1 MIFNAFQRDDDDA
14 VFTVVRNV
22 SGGARAIGD
31 SVVWDTSASVDGVR
45 VDVAAAGTL
54 SLFRGV
60 LVEALADSAYG
71 KCQVHGYNSAANVK
85 NSTQTD
91 ITPGVVLGL
100 VAATDDFLGYAAAG
114 TDNTSGF
121 AYAAETYASAS
132 AGAVAEAATKVLIRA
147 L

>member
-22 SGGARAIGD
+22 SGAARAVGD
-31 SVVWDTSASVDGVR
+31 NVVWDITASVDGVR
-45 VDVAAAGTL
+45 VSVPATATL

-71 KCQVHGYNSAANVK
+71 KAQVHGYNAACAVSNDTSVA
-85 NSTQTD
+85 
-91 ITPGVVLGL
+91 
-100 VAATDDFLGYAAAG
+100 VAAGDILLPGDGDDFLLRSGAGDGLTGFIYAAA
-114 TDNTSGF
+114 
-121 AYAAETYASAS
+121 
-132 AGAVAEAATKVLIRA
+132 AVATGTSPAEATVPVLIRA

>member
-31 SVVWDTSASVDGVR
+31 TVVWDISASVDGVR
-45 VDVAAAGTL
+45 VTVPITATL

-60 LVEALADSAYG
+60 LVEALADSGYG
-71 KCQVHGYNSAANVK
+71 KCQVHGYNSAAAVQDT
-85 NSTQTD
+85 SVT
-91 ITPGVVLGL
+91 I
-100 VAATDDFLGYAAAG
+100 AAG
-114 TDNTSGF
+114 NILIPVSGADALTF
-121 AYAAETYASAS
+121 STASDGLTGFVYAAE
-132 AGAVAEAATKVLIRA
+132 AVAADTSAEVLAGVLIRA